1 VRGDGPKWRPLLQD
15 IRLCRHRD
23 LGLVDLQDPAT
34 STRDGLALEILC
46 SLGLRVTALARR
58 QHDLTDFRNKLLAMN
73 SKVRV
78 AITHFDLFPHRRAYD
93 VDLTAALRWL
103 IMDHEERP
111 LTLLV
116 QSRAPFME
124 LLPKGHPL
132 SAIDMATV
140 ELA

>member
-1 VRGDGPKWRPLLQD
+1 
-15 IRLCRHRD
+15 
-23 LGLVDLQDPAT
+23 
-34 STRDGLALEILC
+34 
-46 SLGLRVTALARR
+46 
-58 QHDLTDFRNKLLAMN
+58 
-73 SKVRV
+73 
-78 AITHFDLFPHRRAYD
+78 
-93 VDLTAALRWL
+93 
-103 IMDHEERP
+103 MDHEERP